1 MTEAKAAKNAA
12 KIEKQRAKLER
23 AAKRPLNRFFH
34 HIDRGSTT
42 GREIGAGILMCILAV
57 CGIFMN
63 MQLVAKL
70 LVAGSASE
78 AAVGDIAAN
87 GEIIAQ
93 YYFLSMIVSFIG
105 TLVMGVVARLPLAQV
120 PSLGLS
126 TVLISTLGIGAGLT
140 YQNLLAVCF
149 VSSLIYTALMVVPAV
164 RKAIFNAIPQSV
176 RRAAP
181 AAVGLLLVFA
191 MMQLTGI
198 VQLGTTGMGIEG
210 VNSTAINMKRWTG
223 ALNDSVSSFGLFD
236 FKLYNELGYKGDSF
250 YPWIQCAMIGAA
262 AAFAAFLLLRKTRR
276 PVWYALIVGTLA
288 FFAGYLT
295 HVVFYVAKNG
305 SIQYELD
312 SLWGRLWMVGSEDA
326 QQLHLS
332 YILQNIS
339 LGKVLQEGFD
349 FTAFTEAGG
358 SVAALFVTGIATFL
372 LTGITQADAVLSYEA
387 PANEKELGLALV
399 CNAGMNIVAPLAGVS
414 PVAVSVSGAAAKR
427 DGAHSG
433 LSAVIAS
440 LGVLISA
447 FVWII
452 PFIFATTTS
461 YNISFNL
468 YGHYGVVLQMLTD
481 CSFIVVDAVMALVG
495 LAMAMSA
502 VKDGFERTDD
512 MAVFG
517 VTVVSAVMTSNLA
530 MGVALGMAAHLLANL
545 LDSERKLTV
554 GNAIAG
560 IFGIIL
566 AGMFIIL

>member
-1 MTEAKAAKNAA
+1 MSEAKAVKKAA
-12 KIEKQRAKLER
+12 KLEKQRAKLER

-63 MQLVAKL
+63 MQLVTKL
-70 LVAGSASE
+70 LVSGSVAE
-78 AAVGDIAAN
+78 AAVTDIAAN
-87 GEIIAQ
+87 GEVIAQ
-93 YYFLSMIVSFIG
+93 YYFLSMIVAFIG
-105 TLVMGVVARLPLAQV
+105 TLVMGVVARLPLCQV

-140 YQNLLAVCF
+140 YQNLLAVCL

-164 RKAIFNAIPQSV
+164 RKAIFRAIPQSV

-191 MMQLTGI
+191 MLQMTGL
-198 VQLGTTGMGIEG
+198 VQLSPTNVSIEG
-210 VNSTAINMKRWTG
+210 VNSSAIAMKRWTSP
-223 ALNDSVSSFGLFD
+223 LNDQVSSFGLFD
-236 FKLYNELGYKGDSF
+236 FKLYNDLGYKGDSF
-250 YPWIQCAMIGAA
+250 FPWIQCAMIGAA
-262 AAFAAFLLLRKTRR
+262 VAFAAFLLLRKSER
-276 PVWYALIVGTLA
+276 PVWYSLIIGTLA
-288 FFAGYLT
+288 FFIGYLT
-295 HVVFYVAKNG
+295 HVVFYVSKNG
-305 SIQYELD
+305 AIQYELD

-332 YILQNIS
+332 YILQNLS
-339 LGKVLQEGFD
+339 LGKVLEEGFD

-358 SVAALFVTGIATFL
+358 NVANLFITGIATFL
-372 LTGITQADAVLSYEA
+372 LTGITQADAVLSYET
-387 PANEKELGLALV
+387 PANEKEMGLALV

-427 DGAHSG
+427 DGARSG

-440 LGVLISA
+440 LGMLISA

-452 PFIFATTTS
+452 PFLFATTTN
-461 YNISFNL
+461 YDVSFNL
-468 YGHYGVVLQMLTD
+468 YGHYGVVLQRLTD

-495 LAMAMSA
+495 LAMAMNA
-502 VKDGFERTDD
+502 VKGGFERTDD

-517 VTVVSAVMTSNLA
+517 VTVVGAVMTSNLA
-530 MGVALGMAAHLLANL
+530 LGVALGTAAHLLANIF
-545 LDSERKLTV
+545 DSERKLTL
-554 GNAIAG
+554 GN
-560 IFGIIL
+560 IL
-566 AGMFIIL
+566 AGLVGIAVSVLLILM